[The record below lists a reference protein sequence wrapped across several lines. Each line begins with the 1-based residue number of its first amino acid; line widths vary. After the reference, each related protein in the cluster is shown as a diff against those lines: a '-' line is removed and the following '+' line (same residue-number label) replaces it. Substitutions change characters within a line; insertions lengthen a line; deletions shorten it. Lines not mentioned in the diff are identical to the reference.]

1 MQLENIN
8 LPEGRTI
15 EYKENLPLGNKIER
29 TAIAFSNDAG
39 GEIYIGI
46 KNDPRSVIGVPESD
60 LFKLEE
66 QISNIIFENCY
77 PTIIPAISF
86 NKTNGKYIIVVRIPR
101 GGLPPYY
108 IKSLG
113 KENGTFIRVG
123 STNRPADKEIIEEL
137 ERRKRNISFDST
149 PIYDVSS
156 DKLNLKL
163 FLSLFKEITGK
174 RITKTSLSKLGL
186 LKSENNKSFPVTSAI
201 LLSEGETKRH
211 NFPFAKIECARFQGV
226 KTDITIDSQSLDGP
240 ICLQPELAIKFVERN
255 IKKGSKIGRVYRE
268 ERWEYPMLAIR
279 ELIINAVIHRDY
291 SFIGKN
297 IKLAIFDDMLE
308 ITSPGTLPPSIDITK
323 LSIGQSEIRN
333 KTLAPIFKE
342 LGLIEQWGTG
352 FKKLSDELKDYPDIE
367 LKLNQPGLSFQ
378 VQLIKRNEK
387 SAPSRHQVG
396 NMLALS
402 CQ

>member
-1 MQLENIN
+1 
-8 LPEGRTI
+8 
-15 EYKENLPLGNKIER
+15 
-29 TAIAFSNDAG
+29 
-39 GEIYIGI
+39 
-46 KNDPRSVIGVPESD
+46 
-60 LFKLEE
+60 
-66 QISNIIFENCY
+66 
-77 PTIIPAISF
+77 
-86 NKTNGKYIIVVRIPR
+86 
-101 GGLPPYY
+101 
-108 IKSLG
+108 
-113 KENGTFIRVG
+113 
-123 STNRPADKEIIEEL
+123 
-137 ERRKRNISFDST
+137 
-149 PIYDVSS
+149 
-156 DKLNLKL
+156 
-163 FLSLFKEITGK
+163 
-174 RITKTSLSKLGL
+174 
-186 LKSENNKSFPVTSAI
+186 
-201 LLSEGETKRH
+201 
-211 NFPFAKIECARFQGV
+211 
-226 KTDITIDSQSLDGP
+226 LDGP